1 MTLRKLTRLALA
13 SGLVLG
19 LVLSVVPASAKDG
32 KKKELKAKL
41 EALPQEYQLWVESVR
56 ILISDDELQAFLEL
70 EKDYQRDAF
79 IERFWRSRDP
89 YPQTP
94 RNELK
99 ERWMSRVE
107 EAKTLFGNLTE
118 DRSRILLL
126 NGIPTARI
134 LVNCTELWP

>member
-134 LVNCTELWP
+134 LVN